1 MFTGIIE
8 GFGVIKE
15 FRPSAD
21 RGRRICVAAE
31 FAIDGTRVGDSIAVN
46 GACLTVVTVE
56 DRRFEADVAPET
68 LSKTTLGS
76 LRAGEKVNL
85 ERALRLS
92 DRLGGHLVTG
102 HIDGTGVIQSRK
114 NLGNA
119 VLVTI
124 GLPPEIGRYMVKKG
138 SVAVDGISLTVN
150 DCGPTHVSL
159 SIIPHTAANTTIGLR
174 NSGDAVNIETDIIGK
189 YVEHFLSGGKPGP
202 EAKKPEGSISMEFLA
217 KTGFL

>member
-8 GFGVIKE
+8 GFGVIKDL
-15 FRPSAD
+15 RPSAD
-21 RGRRICVAAE
+21 RGRRIRVEAG
-31 FAIDGTRVGDSIAVN
+31 FAIDDTKVGDSIAVN
-46 GACLTVVTVE
+46 GACLTVVTF
-56 DRRFEADVAPET
+56 DGLRFEADVAPET
-68 LSKTTLGS
+68 LSKTTLGN

-85 ERALRLS
+85 ERALRFS

-102 HIDGTGVIQSRK
+102 HIDGTGVIQSKK
-114 NLGNA
+114 NAGNA

-159 SIIPHTAANTTIGLR
+159 SIIPHTAAMTTIGFR

-189 YVEHFLSGGKPGP
+189 YVEHFLSGGRPGAGGKKPG
-202 EAKKPEGSISMEFLA
+202 GSIDMEFLA
-217 KTGFL
+217 KTGFM